1 MRHCEK
7 LWLRPHEQHGRG
19 GGGHQEPEP
28 APAPRLAH
36 ERGAEQ
42 RPAQV
47 HHQAAR
53 QQPRGG
59 GDQRRAA
66 RQVRRVRPGGGVRHR
81 QGLRLCSHGADGGRH
96 GGY

>member
-1 MRHCEK
+1 MRHRQK
-7 LWLRPHEQHGRG
+7 LRLRPHEQYVRS

-42 RPAQV
+42 REAQV

-53 QQPRGG
+53 QQPWGRR
-59 GDQRRAA
+59 DQRRAA
-66 RQVRRVRPGGGVRHR
+66 GQVRRVRPGGGVRHR
-81 QGLRLCSHGADGGRH
+81 EGLRLYSHGADGGRH